1 MSNAAAIF
9 EQYLDRFTSGDVEGA
24 AELLDE
30 SFTFH
35 GPMVQTDNKA
45 DFLAGT
51 EGLLP
56 IVNGYQMH
64 RVFTDGDEVCAIY
77 DFNVATPAGAG
88 SIPMTEWSVVRDG
101 KLVSSR
107 LVFDTA
113 AFAALM
119 PQG

>member
-1 MSNAAAIF
+1 MSNTAIF
-9 EQYLDRFTSGDVEGA
+9 EQYLDRFTSGDVDGA

-30 SFTFH
+30 SFTFR
-35 GPMVQTDNKA
+35 GPMVQADNKT
-45 DFLAGT
+45 DFLAST

-56 IVNGYQMH
+56 IVAGYQMH
-64 RVFTDGDEVCAIY
+64 RMFTDGDEVCAIY

-88 SIPMTEWSVVRDG
+88 SIAMAEWCVVRDG

-107 LVFDTA
+107 LLFDTA

-119 PQG
+119 PPS

>member
-1 MSNAAAIF
+1 MSNAAIF
-9 EQYLDRFTSGDVEGA
+9 EQYLDPFTSGDVDGA
-24 AELLDE
+24 AGLLDE

-35 GPMVQTDNKA
+35 GPMVQADNKA

-56 IVNGYQMH
+56 IVRGYQMH
-64 RVFTDGDEVCAIY
+64 RAFTDGDEVCAVY
-77 DFNVATPAGAG
+77 DLNVATSAGTG
-88 SIPMTEWSVVRDG
+88 SVAMAEWAVVRDG

-107 LVFDTA
+107 MLFDTA

>member
-1 MSNAAAIF
+1 MSNAAIF
-9 EQYLDRFTSGDVEGA
+9 EQYLDRFTSGDVDA
-24 AELLDE
+24 AGELLDE

-35 GPMVQTDNKA
+35 GPMVQADNKA

-51 EGLLP
+51 QGLLP
-56 IVNGYQMH
+56 IVQGYKMH

-77 DFNVATPAGAG
+77 DFEVATPAGDG
-88 SIPMTEWSVVRDG
+88 SITMAEWSVVRDG
-101 KLVSSR
+101 RLVSSR
-107 LVFDTA
+107 LLFDTA

>member
-1 MSNAAAIF
+1 MSNAAIF
-9 EQYLDRFTSGDVEGA
+9 EQYLDRFTSGDVDGA

-51 EGLLP
+51 QGLLP
-56 IVNGYQMH
+56 IVQGYEMH
-64 RVFTDGDEVCAIY
+64 RMFTDGDEVCAIY
-77 DFNVATPAGAG
+77 DFKVETPAGAG
-88 SIPMTEWSVVRDG
+88 SITMTEWSVISDG

-107 LVFDTA
+107 LLFDTA

-119 PQG
+119 PQD